1 MLTVV
6 KNQIKVSFYSFKY
19 SLMREMI
26 NKTTFLSNIIFM
38 ILNDATLI
46 IQWLVLFSL
55 VDEVG
60 GYGMREV
67 LIMWGFTANIYGISR
82 LFFKSAYNLSSTI
95 NTGKLD
101 AYLVQPKNVL
111 ISYITSSVSVS
122 AIGDIIF
129 GYIMLFLFGFSFSNL
144 LIFSLL
150 SIVGAT
156 IDVSISIIYGSL
168 AFWLSRSD
176 RVASTAND
184 MIIYFSN
191 YPEGIFSNFIKV
203 ILYSIIPVGIM
214 IYMPVRIIAQGKTLL
229 IIFSLISAVLFC
241 WLANKI
247 FQRGLRRY
255 SSSSLMISRI

>member
-67 LIMWGFTANIYGISR
+67 LIMWGLTANIYGISR

-150 SIVGAT
+150 SIVSEN
-156 IDVSISIIYGSL
+156 I
-168 AFWLSRSD
+168 
-176 RVASTAND
+176 
-184 MIIYFSN
+184 
-191 YPEGIFSNFIKV
+191 
-203 ILYSIIPVGIM
+203 
-214 IYMPVRIIAQGKTLL
+214 
-229 IIFSLISAVLFC
+229 
-241 WLANKI
+241 
-247 FQRGLRRY
+247 
-255 SSSSLMISRI
+255 